1 MGRVAFRT
9 FNSSDVYLGKDTQTG
24 ERVAIKRHKMKEQ
37 DKWGVQ
43 FLLQCDRIDVDTIIA
58 WMSDSAATES
68 QEHYESEGF
77 LHDKLYS

>member
-58 WMSDSAATES
+58 
-68 QEHYESEGF
+68 
-77 LHDKLYS
+77 